1 MPETVDQCK
10 KLALP
15 GQGDAFAEQMLDIHG
30 ERLEIM
36 TQYNVELFVLSLASP
51 GPQGQHD
58 KEKAE
63 VSVHSTWPRT
73 SPMTNRD
80 GVCRVLLGEPTTI
93 WQRKLARI
101 QSGLQAFAFSQCTI
115 LVKLPK
121 SYAVQSSSLA

>member
-36 TQYNVELFVLSLASP
+36 TQYNVEMFVLSLASP

-63 VSVHSTWPRT
+63 VGVPSTEPPKNPVTDQVGACRAWRAE
-73 SPMTNRD
+73 PMT
-80 GVCRVLLGEPTTI
+80 T
-93 WQRKLARI
+93 WQKKLPKT
-101 QSGLQAFAFSQCTI
+101 QSGLQVFAFSQCTI
-115 LVKLPK
+115 QIRLPK
-121 SYAVQSSSLA
+121 SYVVRSSSLA

>member
-15 GQGDAFAEQMLDIHG
+15 DQSDAFVDQMLDIHG

-58 KEKAE
+58 KEEAE
-63 VSVHSTWPRT
+63 V
-73 SPMTNRD
+73 
-80 GVCRVLLGEPTTI
+80 E
-93 WQRKLARI
+93 
-101 QSGLQAFAFSQCTI
+101 
-115 LVKLPK
+115 
-121 SYAVQSSSLA
+121 SL

>member
-10 KLALP
+10 KLAIH

-36 TQYNVELFVLSLASP
+36 TQYNVEFFVLSLASP

-63 VSVHSTWPRT
+63 ASNLGS
-73 SPMTNRD
+73 
-80 GVCRVLLGEPTTI
+80 CR
-93 WQRKLARI
+93 RH
-101 QSGLQAFAFSQCTI
+101 
-115 LVKLPK
+115 
-121 SYAVQSSSLA
+121 YMD

>member
-10 KLALP
+10 KLSLP

-51 GPQGQHD
+51 GPQGQHL

-63 VSVHSTWPRT
+63 VGVPSTHPHTSSVADQIDIYRA
-73 SPMTNRD
+73 
-80 GVCRVLLGEPTTI
+80 LLGEPTIT
-93 WQRKLARI
+93 WQRKLPRT
-101 QSGLQAFAFSQCTI
+101 QSGLQASASSQCTI